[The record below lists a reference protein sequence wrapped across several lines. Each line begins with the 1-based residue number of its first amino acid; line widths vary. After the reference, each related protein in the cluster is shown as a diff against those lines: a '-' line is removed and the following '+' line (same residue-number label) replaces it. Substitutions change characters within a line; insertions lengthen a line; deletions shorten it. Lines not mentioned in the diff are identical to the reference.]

1 LVSQTTSKTPTKGI
15 PTRTKILFFVV
26 GWAIVLMPFLFWRAT
41 WFGRTLS
48 DSELDQYI
56 HDDAHPRHIQ
66 HALVQLGERMTNH
79 DKSATRWYPE
89 LVRLANYK
97 VEEIRNTDAWVM
109 GQDTSRPE
117 FHAALLQLLK
127 DSSYG
132 VRSNAALSLVSFGD
146 ASGHD
151 QIATMLQPLPIT
163 APVGGP
169 VSEVTKPNAL
179 VTKGT
184 LVAKIGDTEV
194 RTPLEGRLHNVGV
207 TNGQQVT
214 SGEPLATLEPGSEQ
228 VWEALRALYLIGTPA
243 DLDAVRR
250 YERDDPDMPDKVRQ
264 QARLTEQAIQKRA
277 GK

>member
-1 LVSQTTSKTPTKGI
+1 M
-15 PTRTKILFFVV
+15 PTRTKVLFFVV

-41 WFGRTLS
+41 WFGRPLT
-48 DSELDQYI
+48 DTELEQYI

-66 HALVQLGERMTNH
+66 HALVQVGERIARH
-79 DKSATRWYPE
+79 DASAERWYPE
-89 LVRLANYK
+89 LVRLSTSK

-117 FHAALLQLLK
+117 FHAALLQLVK
-127 DSSYG
+127 DPAYD
-132 VRSNAALSLVSFGD
+132 VRSNAALSLVSYGD

-151 QIATMLQPLPIT
+151 QIAAMLQPLTIT
-163 APVGGP
+163 APAAGT
-169 VSEVTKPNAL
+169 VSDVTKPNAL

-184 LVAKIGDTEV
+184 LVANVGGTEV
-194 RTPLEGRLHNVGV
+194 RTPFEGRLHNVAV
-207 TNGQQVT
+207 SNGQQVA
-214 SGEPLATLEPGSEQ
+214 SGDKLATLDPGGDQ
-228 VWEALRALYLIGTPA
+228 VWEALRALYLIGTAA

-250 YERDDPDMPDKVRQ
+250 YERDNPDMPERVRE